1 MDVPVDKFFGD
12 WIQIDG
18 TAEIL
23 FLPEALEPLV
33 DFYKRV
39 VGEHPD

>member
-1 MDVPVDKFFGD
+1 MCVFVDRFYGE

-23 FLPEALEPLV
+23 SLLEALEPLV
-33 DFYKRV
+33 DYYKRT
-39 VGEHPD
+39 